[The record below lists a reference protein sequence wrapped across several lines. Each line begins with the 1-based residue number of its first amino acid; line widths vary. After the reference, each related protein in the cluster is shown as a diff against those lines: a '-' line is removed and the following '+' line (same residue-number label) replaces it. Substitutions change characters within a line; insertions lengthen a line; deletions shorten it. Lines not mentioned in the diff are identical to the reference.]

1 MIICIYI
8 LKYRRNEIL
17 FLFFFLMMKKEEE
30 RIQNLEET
38 TIKNGGLYCLIVTY
52 MSGREVF

>member
-1 MIICIYI
+1 
-8 LKYRRNEIL
+8 
-17 FLFFFLMMKKEEE
+17 MMKKEEE